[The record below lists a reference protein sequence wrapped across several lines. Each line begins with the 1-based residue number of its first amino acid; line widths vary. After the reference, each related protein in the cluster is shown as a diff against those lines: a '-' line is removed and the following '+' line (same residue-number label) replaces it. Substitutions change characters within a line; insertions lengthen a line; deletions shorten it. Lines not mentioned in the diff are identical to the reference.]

1 MSPANKP
8 SAASLPL
15 TGFLVVLAVCLLWGG
30 SIPTIKVSEHGIPPL
45 MAATGRIAV
54 ATLLLFLYARIIK
67 EPVMLPRNDFW
78 HGVLLGVFF
87 GFTMLFL
94 YLGLVLTDA
103 ARGTIFYST
112 KPFWVAVG
120 AHFIMTQDRL
130 NFRKLAGLSLALIG
144 VYLTFWGP
152 GAAGLEN
159 DWGNLMEIAAALF
172 FSATALYTKW
182 LSNKEELGHYQTLFP
197 MMLFSIPILLVS
209 TLILERSLPI
219 EFYLEDL
226 LAFGYQSLGA
236 QFVAYIL
243 WFWLIHRYPV
253 SLVASFTF
261 LVPLVGVIL
270 SAIFL
275 GEPTPPALWLGLG
288 LVAAGIILVNIP
300 KKGPEPAQITPGVSK
315 NTIGEEQEY

>member
-1 MSPANKP
+1 MSPTDQTSP
-8 SAASLPL
+8 ASLTV

-45 MAATGRIAV
+45 VTATGRIAL

-67 EPVMLPRNDFW
+67 EPVMLPRHNFW

-94 YLGLVLTDA
+94 YMGLVFTNA

-130 NFRKLAGLSLALIG
+130 NIRKIAGLTLALVG
-144 VYLTFWGP
+144 VYLTFWSP
-152 GAAGLEN
+152 GSAGLES

-182 LSNKEELGHYQTLFP
+182 LSSKENLGHYQTLFP
-197 MMLFSIPILLVS
+197 MMLFSIPILFGS
-209 TLILERSLPI
+209 TLIFEWSHPVK
-219 EFYLEDL
+219 FYLEDL

-236 QFVAYIL
+236 QFVAYIM

-253 SLVASFTF
+253 SKVASFTF

-275 GEPTPPALWLGLG
+275 GEPTPPALWLGLA
-288 LVAAGIILVNIP
+288 LVGFGIILVNLP
-300 KKGPEPAQITPGVSK
+300 KAADKSKPTPMSPR
-315 NTIGEEQEY
+315 I

>member
-1 MSPANKP
+1 MSPTEKNGP
-8 SAASLPL
+8 GSLTL

-45 MAATGRIAV
+45 VTATGRIAL
-54 ATLLLFLYARIIK
+54 ATLLLFLYARVIK
-67 EPVMLPRNDFW
+67 EPVMLPRHDFW

-94 YLGLVLTDA
+94 YLGLVFTNA

-130 NFRKLAGLSLALIG
+130 NLRKVAGLTLALAG
-144 VYLTFWGP
+144 VYLTFWSP
-152 GAAGLEN
+152 GAAGLES

-182 LSNKEELGHYQTLFP
+182 LSSREQLGHYQTLFP
-197 MMLFSIPILLVS
+197 MMLFSLPLLFGS
-209 TLILERSLPI
+209 TLIFEWSHPLK
-219 EFYLEDL
+219 FYLEDL

-236 QFVAYIL
+236 QFLAYIM

-253 SLVASFTF
+253 SQVASFTF

-270 SAIFL
+270 SAVFL
-275 GEPTPPALWLGLG
+275 GDPTPPALWLGLA
-288 LVAAGIILVNIP
+288 LVGAGIILVNWP
-300 KKGPEPAQITPGVSK
+300 RHGKS
-315 NTIGEEQEY
+315 

>member
-1 MSPANKP
+1 MSPTDQ
-8 SAASLPL
+8 ASPGSLTL

-45 MAATGRIAV
+45 VTATGRIAF

-67 EPVMLPRNDFW
+67 EPVMLPRHNFW

-94 YLGLVLTDA
+94 YLGLVFTNA

-130 NFRKLAGLSLALIG
+130 NLRKLAGLSLALIG
-144 VYLTFWGP
+144 VYLTFWSP
-152 GAAGLEN
+152 GAAGLES

-182 LSNKEELGHYQTLFP
+182 LSSRENLGHYQTLFP
-197 MMLFSIPILLVS
+197 MMLFSLPILFVS
-209 TLILERSLPI
+209 ALIFEWSHPI

-236 QFVAYIL
+236 QFLAYIL
-243 WFWLIHRYPV
+243 WFWLIHRHSV
-253 SLVASFTF
+253 SQVASFTF

-270 SAIFL
+270 SAVFL

-288 LVAAGIILVNIP
+288 LVGAGIILVNLPTRVQKAAIP
-300 KKGPEPAQITPGVSK
+300 DISR
-315 NTIGEEQEY
+315 NT